1 MGNFVTA
8 DVIEPSG
15 AVANDEYHIKEFNRL
30 IEGDECQKLRWVCL
44 IDPLTKI
51 INNKQLLAQM
61 CEENP
66 LGFKDVYHRHFIKK
80 ENFFTREIDPIKSMS
95 MELVMRRWR
104 GS

>member
-1 MGNFVTA
+1 MGNYFTA

-15 AVANDEYHIKEFNRL
+15 AVANDECPIAKFIRL
-30 IEGDECQKLRWVCL
+30 MEEEDCQQLRWVCL

-51 INNKQLLAQM
+51 INDKQLLAQM

-95 MELVMRRWR
+95 MELVMRRWK
-104 GS
+104 GN